1 MFLFMIL
8 LYMNCQ
14 KLSTPNIDQFLFDFK
29 IEIVYS
35 EIHDPN
41 QTERPPPTLTP
52 NVTDSDGDAK
62 IKIIR
67 QESDNFLLEP
77 MPSYPLVVQN

>member
-1 MFLFMIL
+1 
-8 LYMNCQ
+8 MNCQ

-35 EIHDPN
+35 EIPPPN
-41 QTERPPPTLTP
+41 QTKQLSPTLTP
-52 NVTDSDGDAK
+52 KVTDSDDDAK

-67 QESDNFLLEP
+67 QESDNFLHEP
-77 MPSYPLVVQN
+77 MPSYPLVVQNRC